1 MILNIGAGC
10 SGKGEKQIDLF
21 DFPNTTKVLDVVI
34 RALPYGK
41 DTFDEVRCEQV
52 LEHIPTQLRWVENDQ
67 WHLRFC
73 RVELM
78 KEIYRVLK
86 PGGILHASVPV
97 ASPEMFQDPTHV
109 DVPWNK
115 EMFSYFCG
123 QWGGNEPG
131 KEATESSGINFAFEW
146 VTDFLSFEEKILT
159 VKLRKPSG

>member
-10 SGKGEKQIDLF
+10 SGVGEKQIDLF
-21 DFPNTTKVLDVVI
+21 DFPNITEVLDVAV
-34 RALPYGK
+34 RALPYAR

-52 LEHIPTQLRWVENDQ
+52 LEHIPTQLRWVEKGQ

-86 PGGILHASVPV
+86 PGGVLHASVPV
-97 ASPEMFQDPTHV
+97 GYPEKDQDPTHT
-109 DVPWNK
+109 DVPWNR
-115 EMFSYFCG
+115 EAFSYFCG

-146 VTDFLSFEEKILT
+146 ERDFLSFEGKILT
-159 VKLRKPSG
+159 VRLRKPSK